1 MVQNFIIK
9 GLNRIQV
16 EKKLGFLEISFD
28 DGKQLNLNMS
38 AFLEDAIGGK

>member
-9 GLNRIQV
+9 GLNRFQV
-16 EKKLGFLEISFD
+16 EKKLGFLEISFEE
-28 DGKQLNLNMS
+28 GKQLNLNIS